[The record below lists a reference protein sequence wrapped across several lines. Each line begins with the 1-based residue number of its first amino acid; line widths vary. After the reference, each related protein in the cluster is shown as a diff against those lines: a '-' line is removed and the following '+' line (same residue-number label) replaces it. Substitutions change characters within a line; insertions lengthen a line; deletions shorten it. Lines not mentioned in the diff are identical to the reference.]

1 MEMKMKKFFYVSAII
16 FASVTSFDKIAYA
29 DACDDAMNHVRQLG
43 GKNLDFV
50 ANNIH
55 FGKKKNESKALL
67 DANPTDPRAA
77 EWKKDIEK
85 SREVGLK
92 FQENMKEFDP
102 ALATVKSACVN
113 ADKQKMDAF
122 DKEGQ
127 EFFQKINEMFKK

>member
-1 MEMKMKKFFYVSAII
+1 MKKFFYVSAFI
-16 FASVTSFDKIAYA
+16 FASVTFFDKTAYA

-43 GKNLDFV
+43 NKNLNFV
-50 ANNIH
+50 ESNIH
-55 FGKKKNESKALL
+55 LGKKRNESKALL
-67 DANPTDPRAA
+67 DANPSDPRAA

-85 SREVGLK
+85 SQEVGLK

-113 ADKQKMDAF
+113 ADKKKMDDF

-127 EFFQKINEMFKK
+127 EFFQKINEIFKK

>member
-1 MEMKMKKFFYVSAII
+1 MKKFFYVSAFI
-16 FASVTSFDKIAYA
+16 FASVTSFDKAAYA

-43 GKNLDFV
+43 SKNLNFV
-50 ANNIH
+50 ASNIH
-55 FGKKKNESKALL
+55 LGKKRNESKALL
-67 DANPTDPRAA
+67 DANPSDPRAI

-85 SREVGLK
+85 SQEVGVK

-102 ALATVKSACVN
+102 ALAMVKSACVN
-113 ADKQKMDAF
+113 ADKKKMDGF